1 MRSFRKIG
9 ECTTDKIEDK
19 SSVKVYA
26 PKEVFIRLKEIAID
40 ERTSV
45 SEIIR
50 TLIDNYLASRQN
62 EEVAETA

>member
-9 ECTTDKIEDK
+9 ECTTDKIKDK
-19 SSVKVYA
+19 IAITVYA
-26 PKEVFIRLKEIAID
+26 PKSVFVTLKDIAIE

-62 EEVAETA
+62 ETVAETA